1 MKNKT
6 ISLRVTD
13 SEYTYIKN
21 QAKTFGLSTSDYIM
35 HKVNNRDDKIT
46 PCVMASLENIRTTL
60 EQLSEEV
67 PKDLRKTFS
76 QEVNNLWHIL
86 NW

>member
-1 MKNKT
+1 MKDKT
-6 ISLRVTD
+6 ISLRITEK
-13 SEYTYIKN
+13 EYIDIKHK
-21 QAKTFGLSTSDYIM
+21 AKTYGLSMSDYIM

-60 EQLSEEV
+60 NQLSDEI
-67 PKDLRKTFS
+67 PTDLRKTFS
-76 QEVNNLWHIL
+76 QEVDDLWHIL

>member
-6 ISLRVTD
+6 ISLRVTE

-21 QAKTFGLSTSDYIM
+21 QANTFGLSTSDYIM

-46 PCVMASLENIRTTL
+46 PYVMASLENIRNTL
-60 EQLSEEV
+60 NQLSDDI
-67 PKDLRKTFS
+67 PKDLRKSFS
-76 QEVNNLWHIL
+76 QEVVNLWHTL